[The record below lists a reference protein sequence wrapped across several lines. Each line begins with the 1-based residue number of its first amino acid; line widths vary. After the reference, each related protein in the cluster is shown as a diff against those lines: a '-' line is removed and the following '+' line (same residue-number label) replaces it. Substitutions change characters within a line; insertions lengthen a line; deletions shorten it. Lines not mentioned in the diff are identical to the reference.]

1 MRYKE
6 FDFEKERLKYC
17 LLSEICKISTTKDNR
32 QYAHAW
38 DYCTLTK
45 GMIYLTAW
53 AIVCC
58 LVVGIAEP
66 QIRQHSIVPTLL
78 PFILTAYFW
87 GLGSKNEKNMDVY
100 FSTIEKKAF
109 AFLLLWM
116 MNIDEEIAD
125 EEVAVAMILSLKLGF
140 SEAIVAD
147 ARNMEPQAA
156 FDIITNMNVAQ
167 KAVVSE
173 ALGLIIHADNKVDYR
188 ELQLFKTICDNTGL
202 DALVTTSK
210 K

>member
-1 MRYKE
+1 
-6 FDFEKERLKYC
+6 
-17 LLSEICKISTTKDNR
+17 
-32 QYAHAW
+32 
-38 DYCTLTK
+38 
-45 GMIYLTAW
+45 
-53 AIVCC
+53 
-58 LVVGIAEP
+58 
-66 QIRQHSIVPTLL
+66 
-78 PFILTAYFW
+78 
-87 GLGSKNEKNMDVY
+87 
-100 FSTIEKKAF
+100 
-109 AFLLLWM
+109 